1 MEGEGVIMPKLL
13 IIGYPK
19 NNDNGTKY
27 GQFYLKTKIR
37 YHSVDFQ

>member
-1 MEGEGVIMPKLL
+1 MY

-19 NNDNGTKY
+19 KNDNDTKY

-37 YHSVDFQ
+37 CHSVDFQ